1 MIRRD
6 APHSPTPEPAALSQP
21 PGAGATPGE
30 VYTAASRVPL
40 AEARRLDALCARFE
54 AQWRAG
60 QAPRIEAFLQEF
72 SGSGAEQGRLLH
84 ELLALEV
91 ELKES
96 AREPVSIGMYQQRF
110 AGHGDVVEQVFG
122 DRSSLPGER
131 PATGRLE
138 HAFETGLDV
147 PRRFGDYEL
156 LGELARGGMG
166 VVYRARQIS
175 LNRVVALKMILSG
188 QFASESEIRR
198 FRAEA
203 LAAAHLDHPNIVPIF
218 EVGRHQGHAFFSMK
232 LIGGGNLAHRLG
244 RYRDDHEE
252 TARLMATI
260 ASAIHHA
267 HRKGLIHRDLKPSN
281 ILIDELGQP
290 LIADFGLVKR
300 ASDASSL
307 TASGALLGTP
317 AYMAPEQISGDE
329 TTPATD
335 IYSLGAV
342 FYQILTGRPP
352 FRGSGVAETLE
363 QVLESDPVPPR
374 QFRSSIP
381 RELEFICLRCL
392 EKDPRKRY
400 PTAAALAADLKRYLD
415 GDELHAGPTSLATR
429 LRRWARRESEVAC
442 RLVGQGLILALTQVN
457 FLMNPAPD
465 VAVHLAT
472 TAVELLWLCSSLL
485 LRRVARNERR
495 WELVRMVWIVL
506 DVAILAA
513 ILRILGAADSSLIV
527 GFPMLIA
534 ASGLWNRVRLVW
546 LTTVLSMT
554 GYGILA
560 IDAWLRDAPRDSNHH
575 PDIVLAGLAVTGLV
589 ITQQVRRIRA
599 LSAARERGIEEPRA
613 THITIE
619 PAEPASPTVSQVSI
633 STPAS

>member
-1 MIRRD
+1 MRCVPASKRNGVRGRR
-6 APHSPTPEPAALSQP
+6 PRSKRSCKTSAARVQSR
-21 PGAGATPGE
+21 
-30 VYTAASRVPL
+30 AACCS
-40 AEARRLDALCARFE
+40 
-54 AQWRAG
+54 
-60 QAPRIEAFLQEF
+60 
-72 SGSGAEQGRLLH
+72 

-91 ELKES
+91 ELEDS
-96 AREPVSIGMYQQRF
+96 AGEPLSLGLYQQRF
-110 AGHGDVVEQVFG
+110 ADHGHVVERVFG
-122 DRSSLPGER
+122 DRSSSPGER
-131 PATGRLE
+131 PAAGRLE
-138 HAFETGLDV
+138 HAFGTGLEP

-166 VVYRARQIS
+166 VVYRARQVS

-244 RYRDDHEE
+244 RYRDDHEAA
-252 TARLMATI
+252 ARLMATI
-260 ASAIHHA
+260 AGAIHHA
-267 HRKGLIHRDLKPSN
+267 HRKGIVHRDLKPSN

-317 AYMAPEQISGDE
+317 AYMAPEQISGEE

-352 FRGSGVAETLE
+352 FRGGGVAETLE
-363 QVLESDPVPPR
+363 QVLERDPVPPR
-374 QFRSSIP
+374 QLRSSIP

-400 PTAAALAADLKRYLD
+400 PTAAALAADLKRYLEGED
-415 GDELHAGPTSLATR
+415 LLAGPTSLVTR

-457 FLMNPAPD
+457 FLISPD
-465 VAVHLAT
+465 PDLAVHLAT
-472 TAVELLWLCSSLL
+472 TAVELLWLCTSLL
-485 LRRVARNERR
+485 LRRVARNERH
-495 WELVRMVWIVL
+495 WELHPNGVDYPGRGNPGSHPE
-506 DVAILAA
+506 DP
-513 ILRILGAADSSLIV
+513 GAADSSLIV

-546 LTTVLSMT
+546 LTTALSML
-554 GYGILA
+554 GYLILA
-560 IDAWLRDAPRDSNHH
+560 TDAWLRDAPRDRNDH

-589 ITQQVRRIRA
+589 IAQQLRRIRA
-599 LSAARERGIEEPRA
+599 LSTAGEPGIEERRA

-619 PAEPASPTVSQVSI
+619 PPEPASPTVTLG

>member
-6 APHSPTPEPAALSQP
+6 APHLPAPEPVALSQP

-30 VYTAASRVPL
+30 EYTAAFRAPL
-40 AEARRLDALCARFE
+40 SQARRLDALCARFE
-54 AQWRAG
+54 AEWRAG

-72 SGSGAEQGRLLH
+72 RGSSAEQARLLL

-96 AREPVSIGMYQQRF
+96 AGEPVSIGMYQQRF
-110 AGHGDVVEQVFG
+110 ADHGDVVERVFE
-122 DRSSLPGER
+122 DRSPLPGER

-138 HAFETGLDV
+138 HAFETGLDA

-166 VVYRARQIS
+166 VVYRARQVS

-244 RYRDDHEE
+244 RYRDDHEA

-260 ASAIHHA
+260 AGAIHHA

-317 AYMAPEQISGDE
+317 AYMAPEQISGEE
-329 TTPATD
+329 TDPRD
-335 IYSLGAV
+335 RHLQPGCG
-342 FYQILTGRPP
+342 LLPDPDRPP
-352 FRGSGVAETLE
+352 SVPGRRSGRDAGAGSRARPRASPSASTVDSPRARVHLPQVPGERPTQALSHGRRPGRRPEAVSRGRGASCRPDQPGHAPAAVGTPRVGSRLPAGRAGP
-363 QVLESDPVPPR
+363 DPGAHPGQFPDQSRPR
-374 QFRSSIP
+374 RGRAP
-381 RELEFICLRCL
+381 GHHGGR
-392 EKDPRKRY
+392 
-400 PTAAALAADLKRYLD
+400 AALAVLVALAAPRGAQRAAL
-415 GDELHAGPTSLATR
+415 GAGPHGLDHPGR
-429 LRRWARRESEVAC
+429 GDPGGHPEDPGRRR
-442 RLVGQGLILALTQVN
+442 Q
-457 FLMNPAPD
+457 
-465 VAVHLAT
+465 
-472 TAVELLWLCSSLL
+472 
-485 LRRVARNERR
+485 
-495 WELVRMVWIVL
+495 
-506 DVAILAA
+506 
-513 ILRILGAADSSLIV
+513 
-527 GFPMLIA
+527 
-534 ASGLWNRVRLVW
+534 
-546 LTTVLSMT
+546 LS
-554 GYGILA
+554 
-560 IDAWLRDAPRDSNHH
+560 D
-575 PDIVLAGLAVTGLV
+575 
-589 ITQQVRRIRA
+589 RRISRC
-599 LSAARERGIEEPRA
+599 
-613 THITIE
+613 
-619 PAEPASPTVSQVSI
+619 
-633 STPAS
+633 

>member
-1 MIRRD
+1 
-6 APHSPTPEPAALSQP
+6 
-21 PGAGATPGE
+21 
-30 VYTAASRVPL
+30 
-40 AEARRLDALCARFE
+40 
-54 AQWRAG
+54 
-60 QAPRIEAFLQEF
+60 
-72 SGSGAEQGRLLH
+72 
-84 ELLALEV
+84 
-91 ELKES
+91 
-96 AREPVSIGMYQQRF
+96 
-110 AGHGDVVEQVFG
+110 
-122 DRSSLPGER
+122 
-131 PATGRLE
+131 
-138 HAFETGLDV
+138 
-147 PRRFGDYEL
+147 
-156 LGELARGGMG
+156 MG
-166 VVYRARQIS
+166 VVYRARQVS

-244 RYRDDHEE
+244 RYRDDHEA

-352 FRGSGVAETLE
+352 FRGGGVAETLE

-374 QFRSSIP
+374 QLRASIP

-400 PTAAALAADLKRYLD
+400 PTAADLAADLTRYLE
-415 GDELHAGPTSLATR
+415 GEELHAGPTSLVTR

-457 FLMNPAPD
+457 FLINPAPD

-485 LRRVARNERR
+485 LRRVARN
-495 WELVRMVWIVL
+495 
-506 DVAILAA
+506 
-513 ILRILGAADSSLIV
+513 GAAGSWSAWSGSSWTWRSWRRSC
-527 GFPMLIA
+527 GF
-534 ASGLWNRVRLVW
+534 W
-546 LTTVLSMT
+546 
-554 GYGILA
+554 
-560 IDAWLRDAPRDSNHH
+560 APRTAH
-575 PDIVLAGLAVTGLV
+575 
-589 ITQQVRRIRA
+589 
-599 LSAARERGIEEPRA
+599 
-613 THITIE
+613 
-619 PAEPASPTVSQVSI
+619 
-633 STPAS
+633 

>member
-1 MIRRD
+1 MKNTRRLFVRLPKRDGLIRYV
-6 APHSPTPEPAALSQP
+6 P
-21 PGAGATPGE
+21 
-30 VYTAASRVPL
+30 ASRRNGVRGRHPGSKP
-40 AEARRLDALCARFE
+40 CCK
-54 AQWRAG
+54 
-60 QAPRIEAFLQEF
+60 EF
-72 SGSGAEQGRLLH
+72 SGTRADQARLML
-84 ELLALEV
+84 ELLALEI

-96 AREPVSIGMYQQRF
+96 AGVLVSIGMYQQRF
-110 AGHGDVVEQVFG
+110 VDHGDVVERVFG
-122 DRSSLPGER
+122 ERSSPPRER
-131 PATGRLE
+131 PPTGRLE
-138 HAFETGLDV
+138 HAFETGLEA
-147 PRRFGDYEL
+147 PRRFGDYEI

-166 VVYRARQIS
+166 VVYRARQVS

-232 LIGGGNLAHRLG
+232 LIGGGNLAHRLE
-244 RYRDDHEE
+244 RYRDDHEA

-260 ASAIHHA
+260 ANAIHHA

-329 TTPATD
+329 TTPAMD

-352 FRGSGVAETLE
+352 FRGGGVAETLE

-374 QFRSSIP
+374 QLRPSIP
-381 RELEFICLRCL
+381 PELEFICLRCL

-400 PTAAALAADLKRYLD
+400 PTAAALAADLKRYLQ
-415 GDELHAGPTSLATR
+415 GEEPHAGPTSLVTR

-457 FLMNPAPD
+457 FLINPAPD

-472 TAVELLWLCSSLL
+472 TVVELLWLCSSLL
-485 LRRVARNERR
+485 LRRVVRNERR
-495 WELVRMVWIVL
+495 WELVRMAWIVL

-546 LTTVLSMT
+546 LTTALSML

-589 ITQQVRRIRA
+589 IAQQVRRIRA
-599 LSAARERGIEEPRA
+599 LSAAKEPIDEERRV

-619 PAEPASPTVSQVSI
+619 PPEPGSPTVSLGSI

>member
-6 APHSPTPEPAALSQP
+6 APHLPAPEPVALSPP
-21 PGAGATPGE
+21 PGASVTPGE
-30 VYTAASRVPL
+30 EYTAAFASPL
-40 AEARRLDALCARFE
+40 SEARRLDALCARFE
-54 AQWRAG
+54 AEWRAG

-72 SGSGAEQGRLLH
+72 SGSSAEQARLLL

-96 AREPVSIGMYQQRF
+96 AGEPVSIGMYHERF
-110 AGHGDVVEQVFG
+110 ADHGDVVERVFG
-122 DRSSLPGER
+122 DRSSSPGER

-138 HAFETGLDV
+138 QAFGTGLEP

-166 VVYRARQIS
+166 VVYRARQVS

-244 RYRDDHEE
+244 RYRDDHEA

-317 AYMAPEQISGDE
+317 AYMAPEQISGEE

-352 FRGSGVAETLE
+352 FRGGGVAETLE
-363 QVLESDPVPPR
+363 QVLERDPVPPR
-374 QFRSSIP
+374 QLRPSIP

-400 PTAAALAADLKRYLD
+400 PTAAALAADLNRYLQ
-415 GDELHAGPTSLATR
+415 GEELHAGPTSLVTR

-457 FLMNPAPD
+457 FLINPAPD

-485 LRRVARNERR
+485 LRRVARNERH
-495 WELVRMVWIVL
+495 WELIRMAWITL

-546 LTTVLSMT
+546 LTTALSML
-554 GYGILA
+554 GYLILA
-560 IDAWLRDAPRDSNHH
+560 TDAWLRDAPRDRNDH

-589 ITQQVRRIRA
+589 IAQQLRRIRA
-599 LSAARERGIEEPRA
+599 LSAAKEPANEERRA

-619 PAEPASPTVSQVSI
+619 PPEPASPTVSLGSR
-633 STPAS
+633 PAS